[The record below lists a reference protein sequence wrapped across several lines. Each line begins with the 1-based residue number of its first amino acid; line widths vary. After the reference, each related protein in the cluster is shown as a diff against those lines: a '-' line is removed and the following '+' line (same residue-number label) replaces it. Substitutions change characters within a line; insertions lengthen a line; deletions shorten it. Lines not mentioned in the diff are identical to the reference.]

1 MIAMQQV
8 EVIGPL
14 AEEFRAYTSLQNDMV
29 AVTRLLGELLA
40 RPSIDQPSEDDPIAT
55 ALWESAVIMYGR
67 CFKQGRRKGYMNRL
81 EVPPDERTVHLWMLK
96 LRDDHVAHIA
106 KNNLGEQ
113 LKAMLFLNPGAPR
126 SVDGVGV
133 FLMRLTHPERAAIER
148 ALTLSKR
155 IAEMLGSAT
164 KVAGENLLAQAQ
176 LRPIEDLYRAAAG
189 STSVRFLGP

>member
-1 MIAMQQV
+1 
-8 EVIGPL
+8 
-14 AEEFRAYTSLQNDMV
+14 
-29 AVTRLLGELLA
+29 
-40 RPSIDQPSEDDPIAT
+40 
-55 ALWESAVIMYGR
+55 
-67 CFKQGRRKGYMNRL
+67 
-81 EVPPDERTVHLWMLK
+81 MLK

-133 FLMRLTHPERAAIER
+133 FFMRLTHPERAAIER